1 MARSLRRTINGS
13 IFFLG
18 SPNNPSAKIP
28 RLRAKGEQGAALR
41 DCQSC
46 SQIIIGRKGCPFL
59 IIIIQS
65 LPFAICQFTCR
76 FVVPTSD

>member
-41 DCQSC
+41 
-46 SQIIIGRKGCPFL
+46 GC
-59 IIIIQS
+59 
-65 LPFAICQFTCR
+65 
-76 FVVPTSD
+76 